1 MVEERVKQETSKIKK
16 IIENE
21 ISKLNHELK
30 WEM

>member
-1 MVEERVKQETSKIKK
+1 MVEERVKQETNKIKK

-21 ISKLNHELK
+21 ISKVSHELK